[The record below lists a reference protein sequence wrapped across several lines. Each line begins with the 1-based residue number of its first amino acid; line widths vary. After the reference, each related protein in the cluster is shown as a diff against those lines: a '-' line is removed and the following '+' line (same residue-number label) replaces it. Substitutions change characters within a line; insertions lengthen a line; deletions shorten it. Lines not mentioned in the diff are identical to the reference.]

1 MTQQYND
8 EEDDENLQEAEYH
21 KKSDYS
27 QAGMVSE
34 AVTKIKESRG
44 KEMKSGYFNITTQ
57 PNGSIKKE
65 YVGDTRKEYAGSIE
79 YLKSLLT
86 NEIATS
92 ERGKKALKE
101 FQDRSKKCFDNY
113 SVNLQ
118 VIRNERVVTLNKK
131 YIPEMD
137 TAFFKETLMQDR
149 KTLRVRIDIE
159 QTRGVYNPAIKMY
172 WDEMVEIYD
181 YLFQELN
188 ILIAEKNFFKQ
199 SAGF

>member
-92 ERGKKALKE
+92 DRGTKALKE
-101 FQDRSKKCFDNY
+101 FQDKKKKCFEEY

-118 VIRNERVVTLNKK
+118 VIQEGRVLTLKKK
-131 YIPEMD
+131 YIPEVN
-137 TAFFKETLMQDR
+137 TSFFKENGFQNSRTHSL
-149 KTLRVRIDIE
+149 RIDIE
-159 QTRGVYNPAIKMY
+159 EVKNIYNPMIKMY

-199 SAGF
+199 KAGF